1 MGITGFYQFLQENV
15 PKAFYIVNGVANG
28 QVNGGTNIY
37 FDHIYF
43 DLNYL
48 LHQCSYNS
56 DSTDSTLKKVETMI
70 KDICQKFNPLKSIDL
85 CADGSAPLAKLLL
98 QRERRSND
106 TQDNFVLNF
115 TPGSEF
121 MTTLH
126 HKLNKFKTRLEQEY
140 SINVTI
146 HNLEPG
152 EAEIKIK
159 NQILKNLQYNSSS
172 THLAVT
178 NDADVIL
185 IMAAT
190 KDYKSIYILTKNKI
204 QSLVSI
210 KSIIEYSGISA
221 LDFCFLNLLL
231 GNDYLPKL
239 KITTP
244 EKLWR
249 AYLIHKY
256 YYKNLVD
263 ICTESYQ
270 EYLKINDDF
279 LKRILIDVIGQTKI
293 SAINRSKLNFYNSD
307 EIKSYLEGLTW
318 CLQMYFDGKCINN
331 HYMYE
336 GGAIDPIHLILFLNN
351 TSINQTKNLLKNDPI
366 SNDLCSILLLPLSG
380 KKLINPKYYDFMASN
395 PILYQSEHC
404 VLCKKYK
411 NDIIK
416 VNGEV
421 NGEINKK
428 VNGEINKKYLEHR
441 KSHKNL
447 LASDII
453 DIQKSFNQIFI

>member
-1 MGITGFYQFLQENV
+1 MGITGFYQFLQENI
-15 PKAFYIVNGVANG
+15 PRAFAGVNEKTNG
-28 QVNGGTNIY
+28 LY
-37 FDHIYF
+37 FDHIYC

-70 KDICQKFNPLKSIDL
+70 MYICQQFNPLKSIEL
-85 CADGSAPLAKLLL
+85 CADGSAPLAKILL

-106 TQDNFVLNF
+106 TQENFVLNF
-115 TPGSEF
+115 TPGSAF
-121 MTTLH
+121 MNSLH
-126 HKLNKFKTRLEQEY
+126 IKLESLKNNLENCY
-140 SINVTI
+140 SIKLTI

-159 NQILKNLQYNSSS
+159 NEILKNIQINPSS

-178 NDADVIL
+178 NDADVVL

-190 KDYKSIYILTKNKI
+190 KLYENIYILTKNKENK
-204 QSLVSI
+204 LVSI
-210 KSIIEYSGISA
+210 KSIVNQSGISY
-221 LDFCFLNLLL
+221 LDFCFLNLFL

-239 KITTP
+239 KMITP
-244 EKLWR
+244 EKLWNS
-249 AYLIHKY
+249 YKIHKY
-256 YYKNLVD
+256 LYKNLVD
-263 ICTESYQ
+263 ICTESYT

-293 SAINRSKLNFYNSD
+293 SIINKSRLNFYD
-307 EIKSYLEGLTW
+307 QDTIKSYLEGLLW
-318 CLQMYFDGKCINN
+318 CLNMYYDGKCINN

-336 GGAIDPIHLILFLNN
+336 GEAIDPIHIIMFLHKY
-351 TSINQTKNLLKNDPI
+351 SINSTKNLIKTDCI
-366 SNDLCSILLLPLSG
+366 KNDLCSIILLPFSA
-380 KKLINPKYYDFMASN
+380 KKLIDPKYYNFMDSN

-404 VLCKKYK
+404 KICKKYRDTNQNNGK
-411 NDIIK
+411 EKIDIEK
-416 VNGEV
+416 
-421 NGEINKK
+421 
-428 VNGEINKKYLEHR
+428 NKKYLEHK

-447 LASDII
+447 LKSDII

>member
-15 PKAFYIVNGVANG
+15 PKAFYVVNGE
-28 QVNGGTNIY
+28 TNIY

-70 KDICQKFNPLKSIDL
+70 KDYCQKFNPLKSIDL

-106 TQDNFVLNF
+106 SCDNFVLNF

-121 MTTLH
+121 MSTLH
-126 HKLNKFKTRLEQEY
+126 LKLNNLKNKLEQEY
-140 SINVTI
+140 SIKVNI

-159 NQILKNLQYNSSS
+159 NKILKNIQLNPLSL
-172 THLAVT
+172 HLAVT
-178 NDADVIL
+178 NDADVVL

-190 KDYKSIYILTKNKI
+190 KFYDCIYILTKNKENK
-204 QSLVSI
+204 LVSI
-210 KSIIEYSGISA
+210 KSIIEYSGISS
-221 LDFCFLNLLL
+221 LDFCFLNLFL

-239 KITTP
+239 KIVTP
-244 EKLWR
+244 EKLWK
-249 AYLIHKY
+249 AYKIHKY

-263 ICTESYQ
+263 TCTESYQ

-293 SAINRSKLNFYNSD
+293 SVINKSKLNFYDSD
-307 EIKSYLEGLTW
+307 IIKSYSEGLMW
-318 CLQMYFDGKCINN
+318 CLQMYFDGTCINN

-336 GGAIDPIHLILFLNN
+336 GGPIDPVHIIMFLNN
-351 TSINQTKNLLKNDPI
+351 TSINSTKNLRKNDPI
-366 SNDLCSILLLPLSG
+366 TNDLCTILLLPLSAR
-380 KKLINPKYYDFMASN
+380 KLINPKYYDFMDSN
-395 PILYQSEHC
+395 PILFQSEHC
-404 VLCKKYK
+404 KICKKYK
-411 NDIIK
+411 NNNEKVNEK
-416 VNGEV
+416 VNGETM
-421 NGEINKK
+421 
-428 VNGEINKKYLEHR
+428 KKYLEHK

-447 LASDII
+447 LKSDII
-453 DIQKSFNQIFI
+453 DIQKSFNKTFI

>member
-15 PKAFYIVNGVANG
+15 PKAFYVINNDFKGL
-28 QVNGGTNIY
+28 Y
-37 FDHIYF
+37 FDHIYC

-56 DSTDSTLKKVETMI
+56 DSTDMTLKKVETMI
-70 KDICQKFNPLKSIDL
+70 KDLCQRFNPLKSLDL

-106 TQDNFVLNF
+106 LTESFVLNF

-121 MTTLH
+121 MSNLH
-126 HKLNKFKTRLEQEY
+126 LKLDKLKTKLEQEY
-140 SINVTI
+140 SIKVRI
-146 HNLEPG
+146 FNLEPG

-159 NQILKNLQYNSSS
+159 NLILKNIELNPSSL
-172 THLAVT
+172 HLAVT

-190 KDYKSIYILTKNKI
+190 KLFENIYILTKNKT

-210 KSIIEYSGISA
+210 KSIINYSGISA
-221 LDFCFLNLLL
+221 IDFCFLNLLL

-239 KITTP
+239 KIVTP
-244 EKLWR
+244 EKLWK

-256 YYKNLVD
+256 LYKNLVE
-263 ICTESYQ
+263 ICTESYK

-293 SAINRSKLNFYNSD
+293 SSINRSKLNLYNSD
-307 EIKSYLEGLTW
+307 EIKLYTEGLMW

-336 GGAIDPIHLILFLNN
+336 GGAIDPVHLILFLNKI
-351 TSINQTKNLLKNDPI
+351 SINSTKNLIKTDPI
-366 SNDLCSILLLPLSG
+366 SNVLCSILLLPFSA
-380 KKLINPKYYDFMASN
+380 KKLINPKYYDFMDSCK
-395 PILYQSEHC
+395 ILFQSEHC
-404 VLCKKYK
+404 ATCKKYK
-411 NDIIK
+411 NG
-416 VNGEV
+416 VNGGTKEVNGGTKEVNGGTKEV
-421 NGEINKK
+421 NGEK
-428 VNGEINKKYLEHR
+428 NKKYLEHK
-441 KSHKNL
+441 KSHQNL
-447 LASDII
+447 LKSDII
-453 DIQKSFNQIFI
+453 DIQKSFNQKFI

>member
-15 PKAFYIVNGVANG
+15 PKAFYIVNGGTNG
-28 QVNGGTNIY
+28 QVNQETNIY

-56 DSTDSTLKKVETMI
+56 DSIDFTLRKVETMI
-70 KDICQKFNPLKSIDL
+70 RDICQKFNPLKSIDL

-98 QRERRSND
+98 QRERRSGQFSND
-106 TQDNFVLNF
+106 TQENFVLNF

-121 MTTLH
+121 MSTLH
-126 HKLNKFKTRLEQEY
+126 DKLCKFKTKLEQEY
-140 SINVTI
+140 SINVRI

-159 NQILKNLQYNSSS
+159 NLILKNIQINSTS

-178 NDADVIL
+178 NDADVVL
-185 IMAAT
+185 IMTAT
-190 KDYKSIYILTKNKI
+190 NFYELIYILTKNKT
-204 QSLVSI
+204 QCLVSI
-210 KSIIEYSGISA
+210 KSIIEYSGILA

-239 KITTP
+239 KIVTP
-244 EKLWR
+244 EKLWK
-249 AYLIHKY
+249 AYKIHKY
-256 YYKNLVD
+256 LYVNLVD
-263 ICTESYQ
+263 TCSESYQ
-270 EYLKINDDF
+270 DYLKVNDDF

-293 SAINRSKLNFYNSD
+293 SIINKSKLKLYNPD
-307 EIKSYLEGLTW
+307 EIKLYLEGIMW
-318 CLQMYFDGKCINN
+318 CLNMYYDGKCINN

-336 GGAIDPIHLILFLNN
+336 GGAIDPLHIIMFLNN
-351 TSINQTKNLLKNDPI
+351 TSINSTKNLRKTDPI
-366 SNDLCSILLLPLSG
+366 SNDLCSILLLPFAA
-380 KKLINPKYYDFMASN
+380 KKLINPKYYDFMDLN

-404 VLCKKYK
+404 MTCKKYNK
-411 NDIIK
+411 K
-416 VNGEV
+416 VNGK
-421 NGEINKK
+421 GE
-428 VNGEINKKYLEHR
+428 VNGEINKKYLEHK

-447 LASDII
+447 LKSDII
-453 DIQKSFNQIFI
+453 DIQKSFNQIFN